1 MIKRV
6 INRAANL
13 WRRWVVA
20 PIKKIWSWLT
30 SWIK

>member
-13 WRRWVVA
+13 WRRWIVE
-20 PIKKIWSWLT
+20 PIKKIWNWLISWV
-30 SWIK
+30 K

>member
-13 WRRWVVA
+13 WRRWIVG
-20 PIKKIWSWLT
+20 PILKLKSRFW
-30 SWIK
+30 K